1 MSHAPAQRQSEIRHG
16 AIEDLARAVAAQIE
30 ALGARQRAIV
40 IVPEA
45 PTNRVGARM
54 WRMLLWMN
62 DSLPVPRRVAR
73 RFEVTDAQR
82 ERAVARLVIR

>member
-1 MSHAPAQRQSEIRHG
+1 
-16 AIEDLARAVAAQIE
+16 
-30 ALGARQRAIV
+30 
-40 IVPEA
+40 
-45 PTNRVGARM
+45 M